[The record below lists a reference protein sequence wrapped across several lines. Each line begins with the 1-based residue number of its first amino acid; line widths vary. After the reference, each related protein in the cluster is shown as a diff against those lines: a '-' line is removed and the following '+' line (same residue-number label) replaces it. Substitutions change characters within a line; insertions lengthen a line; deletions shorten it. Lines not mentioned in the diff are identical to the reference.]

1 VCNNLFGK
9 FLYLLLMAP
18 GSTRPHKASARK
30 RSGSKRW
37 LIAVAGVLA
46 IAAGGL
52 LTASFVAP
60 HDREAQAMPA
70 GMCPHLEVDE
80 KTGQVRDKGFMPCDR
95 IQVQN
100 GRIDSIRE
108 SFKSH

>member
-1 VCNNLFGK
+1 
-9 FLYLLLMAP
+9 MAP
-18 GSTRPHKASARK
+18 GSTRPRKASARK

-37 LIAVAGVLA
+37 LIAVAGVLT
-46 IAAGGL
+46 IAAVCL

-80 KTGQVRDKGFMPCDR
+80 KTGEVRDKGFVPCDR
-95 IQVQN
+95 THVQN